1 MCGIIG
7 IVGKNPVNQLLYDGL
22 LVLQHRGQ
30 DAAGIVTTDGNT
42 FFMHK
47 NNGLVKDVF
56 QTRHMR
62 SLIGNVGIAHVRY
75 PTAGS
80 SSAAEAQPFY
90 VNSPFGIVL
99 GHNGNLTNSAQL
111 KTEMF
116 RQDLRHINTSS
127 DSEVLLNVLAHEIE
141 RTAHNAVLNTDMA
154 FDAVAG
160 VHKRCKGAYAVVA
173 MIANFGL
180 LAFRDPNGIRPLV
193 IGKSETEKGTEYIVA
208 SESVALDVL
217 GFEMVRDVAPGEAI
231 FIDMDGNFF
240 SRLCAADAK
249 LNPCIFEYVYL
260 ARPDS
265 VIDGVS
271 VYQTRLDMGKSLAEK
286 IKREWADKKIDVVIP
301 IPDTSRPSALQVGIA
316 LGLDYREGFIKNR
329 YIGRTFIMPGQALR
343 KKSVRQ
349 KLNPIGIEFKGKNVL
364 LVDDSIVRGTTSQ
377 QIVQMARDAG
387 ANKVYF
393 ASAAPPV
400 RFPNVY
406 GIDMPSRDELLATD
420 RTDEQICQEIGADAL
435 IYQDL
440 DALVAGVQL
449 SNPSIKNFDCSCFDG
464 KYVTGDID
472 EAYLANIEAARGDGS
487 GNAKP
492 SNSST
497 QMDLNLIESE
507 DFEESA
513 EALPQ

>member
-1 MCGIIG
+1 MCGILG
-7 IVGKNPVNQLLYDGL
+7 IVGKAPVNQQLYDGL

-30 DAAGIVTTDGNT
+30 DAAGIVTCDGNT

-62 SLIGNVGIAHVRY
+62 SLVGNAGIAHVRY

-99 GHNGNLTNSAQL
+99 GHNGNLTNSEQL
-111 KTEMF
+111 KSEMF

-141 RTAHNAVLNTDMA
+141 KTSKNAILNTDMA

-180 LAFRDPNGIRPLV
+180 LAFRDPHGIRPLV
-193 IGKSETEKGTEYIVA
+193 IGKAETDKGIEYIVA

-217 GFEMVRDVAPGEAI
+217 GFKMMRDVAPGEAV
-231 FIDMDGNFF
+231 FIDMDGNLF
-240 SRLCAADAK
+240 SRQCAQNPT
-249 LNPCIFEYVYL
+249 LTPCIFEYVYL

-265 VIDGVS
+265 VIDGIS
-271 VYQTRLDMGKSLAEK
+271 VYQTRLDMGVSLANK
-286 IKREWADKKIDVVIP
+286 IKREWAHLKIDVVIP
-301 IPDTSRPSALQVGIA
+301 IPDTSRPSALQVGIS

-406 GIDMPSRDELLATD
+406 GIDMPSRDELLATG
-420 RTDEQICQEIGADAL
+420 RTDAEICQEIGADAL

-440 DALVAGVQL
+440 PDLISGIKMG
-449 SNPSIKNFDCSCFDG
+449 NPAIADFDCSCFDG

-472 EAYLANIEAARGDGS
+472 AAYLNRIESARSDANKKQ
-487 GNAKP
+487 KP
-492 SNSST
+492 SNTST
-497 QMDLNLIESE
+497 QMDLNLIASE
-507 DFEESA
+507 DDEVA
-513 EALPQ
+513 EHID

>member
-30 DAAGIVTTDGNT
+30 DAAGIVTCDGNT

-62 SLIGNVGIAHVRY
+62 SLIGNAGIAHVRY

-80 SSAAEAQPFY
+80 SNAAEAQPFY

-99 GHNGNLTNSAQL
+99 GHNGNLTNSEQL
-111 KTEMF
+111 KSEMF
-116 RQDLRHINTSS
+116 RQDLRHINTNS

-141 RTAHNAVLNTDMA
+141 KTSRNAVLNTDMA

-160 VHKRCKGAYAVVA
+160 VHRRCKGAYAVVA

-217 GFEMVRDVAPGEAI
+217 GFQVVRDVEPGEAI
-231 FIDMDGNFF
+231 FIDMDGNFY
-240 SRLCAADAK
+240 SRQCADDAK

-271 VYQTRLDMGKSLAEK
+271 VYQTRLDMGKSLADK
-286 IKREWADKKIDVVIP
+286 IKREWSDKKIDVVIP
-301 IPDTSRPSALQVGIA
+301 IPDTSRPSALQVGLA

-406 GIDMPSRDELLATD
+406 GIDMPSRDELLATG
-420 RTDEQICQEIGADAL
+420 RTDDEICKEIGADAL

-440 DALVAGVQL
+440 DALIADVKFR
-449 SNPSIKNFDCSCFDG
+449 NPNIKDFDCSCFDG
-464 KYVTGDID
+464 KYVTGDIS
-472 EAYLANIEAARGDGS
+472 EAYLAKIENARADGKK
-487 GNAKP
+487 GQKP
-492 SNSST
+492 ANSST
-497 QMDLNLIESE
+497 QLDLNLINANEQ
-507 DFEESA
+507 DA
-513 EALPQ
+513 G

>member
-30 DAAGIVTTDGNT
+30 DAAGIVTCDGNT
-42 FFMHK
+42 FHMHK

-62 SLIGNVGIAHVRY
+62 SLIGNAGIAHVRY

-111 KTEMF
+111 KQEMF

-127 DSEVLLNVLAHEIE
+127 DSEVLLNVLAHEVE
-141 RTAHNAVLNTDMA
+141 KTSQNAVLNTDMV

-160 VHKRCKGAYAVVA
+160 VHRRCKGAYAVVA

-180 LAFRDPNGIRPLV
+180 LAFRDPFGIRPLV
-193 IGKSETEKGTEYIVA
+193 IGKSESEKGTEYIVA

-217 GFEMVRDVAPGEAI
+217 GFQLLRDVAPGEAV
-231 FIDMDGNFF
+231 FVDMEGNLF
-240 SRLCAADAK
+240 SRQCAENPK

-271 VYQTRLDMGKSLAEK
+271 VYQTRLDMGTSLAEK
-286 IKREWADKKIDVVIP
+286 IKREWPDKKIDVVIP
-301 IPDTSRPSALQVGIA
+301 IPDTSRPSALQVGIT

-420 RTDEQICQEIGADAL
+420 RTDEEICKEIGADAL

-440 DALVAGVQL
+440 DELVRDIGL
-449 SNPSIKNFDCSCFDG
+449 SNPAMKVFDCSCFDG

-472 EAYLANIEAARGDGS
+472 EAYLNNIETARGDINKEHKPT
-487 GNAKP
+487 NA
-492 SNSST
+492 ST
-497 QMDLNLIESE
+497 QMDLNLLPTVGHE
-507 DFEESA
+507 DDELA
-513 EALPQ
+513 EA

>member
-1 MCGIIG
+1 
-7 IVGKNPVNQLLYDGL
+7 
-22 LVLQHRGQ
+22 VLQHRGQ

-42 FFMHK
+42 FYMHK

-56 QTRHMR
+56 HTRHMR
-62 SLIGNVGIAHVRY
+62 NLIGNVGIGHVRY

-99 GHNGNLTNSAQL
+99 GHNGNLTNSVQL
-111 KTEMF
+111 KQEMF
-116 RQDLRHINTSS
+116 KQDLRHINTSS

-141 RTAHNAVLNTDMA
+141 KTAPSAVLNTDIV
-154 FDAVAG
+154 FDAVSG
-160 VHKRCKGAYAVVA
+160 VHRRCKGAYAVVA

-180 LAFRDPNGIRPLV
+180 LAFRDPFGIRPLV
-193 IGKSETEKGTEYIVA
+193 IGKQETEQGTEYIVA

-217 GFEMVRDVAPGEAI
+217 GFTMVRDVEPGEAI
-231 FIDMDGNFF
+231 FIDMNGHFY
-240 SRLCAADAK
+240 SRQCAPNAK

-265 VIDGVS
+265 VIDEVS

-286 IKREWADKKIDVVIP
+286 IKREWADKQIDVVIP

-406 GIDMPSRDELLATD
+406 GIDMPSRDELLATG
-420 RTDEQICQEIGADAL
+420 RTDQEICEAIGADAL

-440 DALVAGVQL
+440 EDLVKDIKA
-449 SNPSIKNFDCSCFDG
+449 SNPKIHDFDCSCFDG
-464 KYVTGDID
+464 KYVTGDIN

-487 GNAKP
+487 KKQKP
-492 SNSST
+492 ANSST
-497 QMDLNLIESE
+497 QMDLNLIESVV
-507 DFEESA
+507 DA
-513 EALPQ
+513 D

>member
-30 DAAGIVTTDGNT
+30 DAAGIVTCDGNT

-62 SLIGNVGIAHVRY
+62 SLVGNAGIAHVRY

-80 SSAAEAQPFY
+80 SNAAEAQPFY

-99 GHNGNLTNSAQL
+99 GHNGNLTNSEQL
-111 KTEMF
+111 KSEMF

-141 RTAHNAVLNTDMA
+141 KTSRNAVLNTDMA

-193 IGKSETEKGTEYIVA
+193 IGKSETDKGTEYVVA

-217 GFEMVRDVAPGEAI
+217 GFQVVRDVEPGEAV
-231 FIDMDGNFF
+231 FIDMEGNFY
-240 SRLCAADAK
+240 SRQCSDEAK

-271 VYQTRLDMGKSLAEK
+271 VYQTRLDMGKTLAEK

-301 IPDTSRPSALQVGIA
+301 IPDTSRPSALQVGLA

-387 ANKVYF
+387 ATKVYF

-406 GIDMPSRDELLATD
+406 GIDMPSRDELLATG
-420 RTDEQICQEIGADAL
+420 RSDEEICKEIGADAL

-440 DALVAGVQL
+440 DALVDGIKQ
-449 SNPSIKNFDCSCFDG
+449 SNPKIKDFDCSCFDG
-464 KYVTGDID
+464 KYVTGDIS
-472 EAYLANIEAARGDGS
+472 EAYLSKIESARGDGQK
-487 GNAKP
+487 GAKP
-492 SNSST
+492 ANSST
-497 QMDLNLIESE
+497 QLDLNLINADGLEV
-507 DFEESA
+507 EEGA
-513 EALPQ
+513 

>member
-30 DAAGIVTTDGNT
+30 DAAGIVTTNGNT

-62 SLIGNVGIAHVRY
+62 KLIGNVGIAHVRY

-90 VNSPFGIVL
+90 VNSPFGMVL
-99 GHNGNLTNSAQL
+99 GHNGNLTNSEQL
-111 KTEMF
+111 KSEMF
-116 RQDLRHINTSS
+116 LQDLRHINTSS
-127 DSEVLLNVLAHEIE
+127 DSEVLLNVLAHEIQSTS
-141 RTAHNAVLNTDMA
+141 RNAALNADMV

-180 LAFRDPNGIRPLV
+180 LAFRDPHGIRPLV
-193 IGKSETEKGTEYIVA
+193 IGKNETEQGTEYVVA

-217 GFEMVRDVAPGEAI
+217 GFQMLRDVAPGEAV
-231 FIDMDGNFF
+231 FIDMEGNFY
-240 SRLCAADAK
+240 SRQCSDVAQ

-387 ANKVYF
+387 AHQVYF

-406 GIDMPSRDELLATD
+406 GIDMPSRDELLATG
-420 RTDEQICQEIGADAL
+420 RTDAQICEEIGADAL

-440 DALVAGVQL
+440 DDLIRDVKV
-449 SNPSIKNFDCSCFDG
+449 SNPHIKNFDCSCFDG
-464 KYVTGDID
+464 HYVTGDIN
-472 EAYLANIEAARGDGS
+472 EAYLNNIESARGDLNKNKKTL
-487 GNAKP
+487 NA
-492 SNSST
+492 ST
-497 QMDLNLIESE
+497 QMDLNLIDLAE
-507 DFEESA
+507 DEGA
-513 EALPQ
+513 EAH

>member
-217 GFEMVRDVAPGEAI
+217 GFEMVRAVAPGEAI

>member
-30 DAAGIVTTDGNT
+30 DAAGIVTCDGNT

-62 SLIGNVGIAHVRY
+62 NLVGNAGIAHVRY

-80 SSAAEAQPFY
+80 SNAAEAQPFY

-99 GHNGNLTNSAQL
+99 GHNGNLTNSEQL
-111 KTEMF
+111 KSEMF
-116 RQDLRHINTSS
+116 RQDLRHINTNS

-141 RTAHNAVLNTDMA
+141 KTSRNAVLNTDMA
-154 FDAVAG
+154 FDAVTA

-193 IGKSETEKGTEYIVA
+193 IGKSETEKGTEYMVA
-208 SESVALDVL
+208 SESVAMDVL
-217 GFEMVRDVAPGEAI
+217 GFKVLRDVEPGEAV
-231 FIDMDGNFF
+231 FIDMEGNFY
-240 SRLCAADAK
+240 SRQCSDEAK

-271 VYQTRLDMGKSLAEK
+271 VYQTRLDMGKSLADK
-286 IKREWADKKIDVVIP
+286 IKREWPDKKIDVVIP
-301 IPDTSRPSALQVGIA
+301 IPDTSRPSALQVGLA

-406 GIDMPSRDELLATD
+406 GIDMPSRDELLATG
-420 RTDEQICQEIGADAL
+420 RSDEEICQEIGADAL

-440 DALVAGVQL
+440 DALIKDVKFR
-449 SNPSIKNFDCSCFDG
+449 NPNIKDFDCSCFDG
-464 KYVTGDID
+464 KYVTGDIS
-472 EAYLANIEAARGDGS
+472 EAYLAKIESMRADGKKS
-487 GNAKP
+487 KKP
-492 SNSST
+492 VNSIT
-497 QMDLNLIESE
+497 QLDLNLINTNELE
-507 DFEESA
+507 LEERA
-513 EALPQ
+513 

>member
-30 DAAGIVTTDGNT
+30 DAAGIVTCDGNT
-42 FFMHK
+42 FNMHK

-62 SLIGNVGIAHVRY
+62 SLVGNAGIAHVRY

-99 GHNGNLTNSAQL
+99 GHNGNLTNSEQL
-111 KTEMF
+111 KSEMF

-141 RTAHNAVLNTDMA
+141 KTSRNALLNTDMA

-193 IGKSETEKGTEYIVA
+193 IGKQETDKGVEYIVA

-217 GFEMVRDVAPGEAI
+217 GFTLMRDVAPGEAI

-240 SRLCAADAK
+240 SRQCAEAPK
-249 LNPCIFEYVYL
+249 LTSCIFEYVYL

-271 VYQTRLDMGKSLAEK
+271 VYQTRLDMGVSLAEK
-286 IKREWADKKIDVVIP
+286 IKREWSDKHIDVVIP
-301 IPDTSRPSALQVGIA
+301 IPDTSRPSALQLGIA
-316 LGLDYREGFIKNR
+316 LNLDYREGFIKNR

-406 GIDMPSRDELLATD
+406 GIDMPSREELLATG
-420 RTDEQICQEIGADAL
+420 RTDEEICQEIGADAL

-440 DALVAGVQL
+440 DALKESIMK
-449 SNPSIKNFDCSCFDG
+449 SNPHLTSFDSSCFDG
-464 KYVTGDID
+464 VYVTGDVD
-472 EAYLANIEAARGDGS
+472 AAYLNRIESARSDI
-487 GNAKP
+487 NKKQKP
-492 SNSST
+492 PNSST
-497 QMDLNLIESE
+497 QLDLNLLSTDMVGI
-507 DFEESA
+507 D
-513 EALPQ
+513 

>member
-30 DAAGIVTTDGNT
+30 DAAGIVTCDGNT

-62 SLIGNVGIAHVRY
+62 SLIGNVGIGHVRY

-99 GHNGNLTNSAQL
+99 GHNGNLTNSEQL
-111 KTEMF
+111 KSEMF

-141 RTAHNAVLNTDMA
+141 KTSKNAVLNTDMA

-193 IGKSETEKGTEYIVA
+193 IGKQESDKGTEYIVA

-217 GFEMVRDVAPGEAI
+217 GFTLIRDVVPGEAV
-231 FIDMDGNFF
+231 FIDMEGNFF
-240 SRLCAADAK
+240 SRQCSDSAK

-271 VYQTRLDMGKSLAEK
+271 VYQTRLDMGTSLAEK
-286 IKREWADKKIDVVIP
+286 IKREWPDKDIDVVIP
-301 IPDTSRPSALQVGIA
+301 IPDTSRPSALQVGIS

-406 GIDMPSRDELLATD
+406 GIDMPSRDELLATG
-420 RTDEQICQEIGADAL
+420 RTDEEICQEIGADAL

-440 DALVAGVQL
+440 DALVKDIKL
-449 SNPSIKNFDCSCFDG
+449 SNPAIEKFDCSCFDG
-464 KYVTGDID
+464 KYVTGDVD
-472 EAYLANIEAARGDGS
+472 TAYLNRIEAARGDI
-487 GNAKP
+487 NKLHKP
-492 SNSST
+492 TNSST
-497 QMDLNLIESE
+497 QMDLNLIDSE
-507 DFEESA
+507 MVELD
-513 EALPQ
+513 